1 MAFRMFK
8 QFSIFFLLFFINTFK
23 KVADIECSMQIMQLC
38 FFFEQ
43 KKIEAPLK
51 NSERVIEKEEV
62 QRVLF
67 DK

>member
-1 MAFRMFK
+1 MKHANNAT
-8 QFSIFFLLFFINTFK
+8 LFFRT
-23 KVADIECSMQIMQLC
+23 
-38 FFFEQ
+38 

>member
-1 MAFRMFK
+1 MKHANNAT
-8 QFSIFFLLFFINTFK
+8 LFFFSNK
-23 KVADIECSMQIMQLC
+23 
-38 FFFEQ
+38 

>member
-1 MAFRMFK
+1 MKHANNAT
-8 QFSIFFLLFFINTFK
+8 L
-23 KVADIECSMQIMQLC
+23 